1 MCPAAVA
8 DVIYYY
14 HFPRR
19 RSSVFLRGITVRAF
33 SFCFLRC
40 STKSYFLS
48 FSFTPGGR
56 ADECPVLLR
65 VCTVLCLLTYC
76 PEPHVQFNIQR
87 RFIRVVPI
95 FSFNLIFLFYFPS
108 ATGIRCSSTLIDA
121 WRWRWWWYFHST
133 EGVEHR
139 RRRPLSL
146 FLLSSPL
153 KQFIHSSSSSY
164 YYIITQHIT
173 LDPVA
178 AVALNYFSISHQH
191 FLILPHTHW
200 HTRIFS
206 MFLFYTKK
214 TSQSAPKPIIDKK
227 IVPVIIFLLIF
238 LSLNEKMLV
247 SVGGY
252 YPNPPDSIF
261 CTGFKYFSIEKKI
274 AK

>member
-76 PEPHVQFNIQR
+76 LEPHVQFNIQR

-227 IVPVIIFLLIF
+227 MVPVFYFYWFFFLLTKKCWYRWGVIIQILQTLFFAQDLNIF
-238 LSLNEKMLV
+238 QL
-247 SVGGY
+247 
-252 YPNPPDSIF
+252 
-261 CTGFKYFSIEKKI
+261 KK
-274 AK
+274 K